1 MAQHNFT
8 LTIEDFC
15 DKYRIDRATYY
26 RNIKL
31 GRMPAFIKV
40 GGATRILVQDEQA
53 WLAKQRGA
61 TAQVTNQ

>member
-1 MAQHNFT
+1 MT
-8 LTIEDFC
+8 VSEFC

-31 GRMPAFIKV
+31 GRVPAFIMV
-40 GGATRILVQDEQA
+40 GGATRILVDDETA

-61 TAQVTNQ
+61 TAQVINQ